1 MPQDHT
7 GTTMTTELKTPL
19 EMLYHWE
26 QTAGNQIYLRQP
38 INGVL
43 KNFTWND
50 VGSQARKIAARLR
63 AMELE
68 PGSRICIFSK
78 NCAEWF
84 IIDLGIMLAGH
95 VSVPIF
101 PTAGKETVEYVLQHA
116 DVKLVFV
123 GKFDAAE
130 QSFSYIPSS
139 VPTVVLPYHD
149 LKGTYTWTDYLN
161 IEAISD
167 NPKRDLD
174 DLMTIIY
181 TSGSTGQPKGVM
193 HSYAT
198 ICWAAQNSLH
208 ELSVESNDRIMSYLP
223 LAHITERVIIEL
235 SSFYSSAQIAFV
247 ESLDSFTR
255 DVAAH
260 RPTLFIS
267 VPRLWTK
274 FQMGVLAKMPQ
285 KKLDLLLK
293 IPILNNVIRK
303 KITSALG
310 IDQSRAWASGSAPL
324 APATIRWFAKLGVNI
339 SEGWGMTENAAFG
352 TAQLPFRADKI
363 GTIGKAYTGVDI
375 RLSEE
380 AEIQVKAPCN
390 MLGYYL
396 EPEKTAETFTED
408 GYLRTGDKGE
418 IDAEGYVRIT
428 GRLKEIFKTAKGKY
442 VVPAPIEAKILE
454 NTNIEQ
460 VCVTG
465 NNLPQPIALMVLSE
479 EAAKHSQ
486 DQLRESFSATLDQV
500 NATLESHMRL
510 DHLVVL
516 KEEWS
521 IENELLTPTLKV
533 KRHVLEERF
542 KDLIESS
549 HADKVVFVS

>member
-1 MPQDHT
+1 MPLGQT
-7 GTTMTTELKTPL
+7 GTITMTDIKTPL

-26 QTAGNQIYLRQP
+26 QNAGNQIYLRQP

-43 KNFTWND
+43 KNFTWSD

-63 AMELE
+63 AMELDS
-68 PGSRICIFSK
+68 GSRICIFSK

-84 IIDLGIMLAGH
+84 ITDLGIMLAGH

-116 DVKLVFV
+116 DVKLLFA
-123 GKFDAAE
+123 GKFDAAK
-130 QSFSYIPSS
+130 QSFSYIPKS
-139 VPTVVLPYHD
+139 VPTVVFPYHD
-149 LKGTYTWTDYLN
+149 LSGTYSWQEYLD
-161 IEAISD
+161 IEPISD
-167 NPKRDLD
+167 DPQRELD

-193 HSYAT
+193 HSFST

-208 ELSVESNDRIMSYLP
+208 ELSVNNEDRLMSYLP

-235 SSFYSSAQIAFV
+235 SSFYSGAQISFV

-255 DVAAH
+255 DVSAH
-260 RPTLFIS
+260 RPTLFVS

-285 KKLDLLLK
+285 KKLDVLLK
-293 IPILNNVIRK
+293 IPFLSSVIRK

-324 APATIRWFAKLGVNI
+324 APATIHWFAKLGVNI

-352 TAQLPFRADKI
+352 TAQLPFRHDKV
-363 GTIGKAYTGVDI
+363 GTIGKAYGGVDI
-375 RLSEE
+375 RLSDEG
-380 AEIQVKAPCN
+380 EIQVKAPCN

-428 GRLKEIFKTAKGKY
+428 GRLKEIFKTSKGKY

-454 NTNIEQ
+454 NTNVEQ

-479 EAAKHSQ
+479 EAARHSEEE
-486 DQLRESFSATLDQV
+486 LTESFTATLKNV

-510 DHLVVL
+510 DHLLVL

-542 KDLIESS
+542 KDLIEKS
-549 HADKVVFVS
+549 HDAKVVFVS